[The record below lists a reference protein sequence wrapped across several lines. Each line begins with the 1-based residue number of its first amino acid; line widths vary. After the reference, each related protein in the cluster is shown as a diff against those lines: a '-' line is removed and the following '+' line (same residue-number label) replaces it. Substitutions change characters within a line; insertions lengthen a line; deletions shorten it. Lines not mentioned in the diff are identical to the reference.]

1 MSDLW
6 PSHFVIWTNTF
17 VKLRQ
22 IHFEL
27 RQIHLAIWTNTFTN
41 CESPCVATNV
51 RRHLNFSCARPVE
64 VFQAG
69 GHLARNNYLNWYIW
83 RSPSR
88 MPWGKYN
95 DLNLNLNLKYEEDQ
109 AGGHLENVCEAKIY
123 FIWRRTFTWPT
134 ILCLRLT
141 SIFTTFNWTRETYI
155 SSWKADDLSSV
166 GFITKHSIN
175 NN

>member
-109 AGGHLENVCEAKIY
+109 TGGHLGRKCVWGKNLFYLKKNFYLANNSVLAVDINIHHFQLNQRNIY
-123 FIWRRTFTWPT
+123 
-134 ILCLRLT
+134 
-141 SIFTTFNWTRETYI
+141 
-155 SSWKADDLSSV
+155 
-166 GFITKHSIN
+166 
-175 NN
+175 